1 LYQVRYGAGMAASPE
16 DAGRDVA
23 AAAPP
28 PPPPPPATPALP
40 AGISAATVTV
50 ATVSV
55 TTPPLRT

>member
-1 LYQVRYGAGMAASPE
+1 MYQVRYGAGMAASPE

-23 AAAPP
+23 AAAT
-28 PPPPPPATPALP
+28 PATPATP

>member
-1 LYQVRYGAGMAASPE
+1 MYQVRYGAGMAASPE

-23 AAAPP
+23 AAATPAT
-28 PPPPPPATPALP
+28 PATPALP